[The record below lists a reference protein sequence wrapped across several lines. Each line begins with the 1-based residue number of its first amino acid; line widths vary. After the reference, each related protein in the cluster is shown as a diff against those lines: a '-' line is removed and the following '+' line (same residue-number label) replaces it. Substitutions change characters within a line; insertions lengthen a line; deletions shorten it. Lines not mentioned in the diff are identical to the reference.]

1 MFGSLIKMFCSACK
15 TLRITRMVAMIGLVV
30 GVAAI
35 AGSVYG
41 ISMVKPKTESTDG
54 TMIVDT
60 SYDPKKPETITD
72 KHKKSIAK
80 QELPLKVALGI
91 GAGIAVLMGMCLMLC
106 KK

>member
-60 SYDPKKPETITD
+60 SYDPKNPTETQ
-72 KHKKSIAK
+72 KKSIAK
-80 QELPLKVALGI
+80 QALPLKVALGI